1 MIDPDTQQA
10 FAIVERMC
18 KLLKCRPETV
28 DAKLTR
34 TLKRLDELERENEQL
49 KRKLEEVK

>member
-1 MIDPDTQQA
+1 MIDPDIQQA
-10 FAIVERMC
+10 FAIAARMC
-18 KLLKCRPETV
+18 VLLKCTPETV

-34 TLKRLDELERENEQL
+34 TLTRLDELERENEQL